1 MKVMRTVPL
10 LLLLALA
17 GCKESTDMLL
27 AAHAKPVN
35 GDAGLQAQYHYS
47 GADIP
52 ASASRDEVYE
62 YH

>member
-1 MKVMRTVPL
+1 MKMMKTVPL

-17 GCKESTDMLL
+17 GCKESTNMLL
-27 AAHAKPVN
+27 AAHATPLVSDV
-35 GDAGLQAQYHYS
+35 GVQALYHYS

-52 ASASRDEVYE
+52 ASAARGQVYE

>member
-10 LLLLALA
+10 LLLLTLA
-17 GCKESTDMLL
+17 GCKESTDMML
-27 AAHAKPVN
+27 AVHATPLNSEVSV
-35 GDAGLQAQYHYS
+35 QAQYHYS

-52 ASASRDEVYE
+52 ASAARGQVHE